1 MTKIGN
7 AYRWVHGNILRR
19 PINFSWVVDKRLAGC
34 GLPTTREECDWL
46 VNIMGIK
53 SIITVREEPLPKSW
67 ITKYKIEYLHLKVD
81 DFSSPSIEELD
92 NTVDYMI
99 DKIDQDESI
108 LVHCLAGKG
117 RTGTVLAGYLIKNEK
132 INAQRAIE
140 KVRILRPGS
149 IQTDQ
154 QENTLYHY
162 ENFIKQ

>member
-1 MTKIGN
+1 MKN
-7 AYRWVHGNILRR
+7 
-19 PINFSWVVDKRLAGC
+19 
-34 GLPTTREECDWL
+34 
-46 VNIMGIK
+46 
-53 SIITVREEPLPKSW
+53 
-67 ITKYKIEYLHLKVD
+67 KIEFLHLKVD

-117 RTGTVLAGYLIKNEK
+117 RTGTVLAGYLIKNDK

-140 KVRILRPGS
+140 KVRILRTGS

>member
-1 MTKIGN
+1 M
-7 AYRWVHGNILRR
+7 
-19 PINFSWVVDKRLAGC
+19 F
-34 GLPTTREECDWL
+34 TTREECDWL

-67 ITKYKIEYLHLKVD
+67 ITKFKIEYLHLKVD
-81 DFSSPSIEELD
+81 EFSSPSIEELD
-92 NTVDYMI
+92 NTVEYMI

-108 LVHCLAGKG
+108 SVHCLAGKG

-149 IQTDQ
+149 IQIDQ

-162 ENFIKQ
+162 ENFIKK

>member
-1 MTKIGN
+1 MKN
-7 AYRWVHGNILRR
+7 
-19 PINFSWVVDKRLAGC
+19 
-34 GLPTTREECDWL
+34 
-46 VNIMGIK
+46 
-53 SIITVREEPLPKSW
+53 
-67 ITKYKIEYLHLKVD
+67 KIEYLHLKVD
-81 DFSSPSIEELD
+81 DFSSPIIDELD
-92 NTVDYMI
+92 STVDYMI
-99 DKIDQDESI
+99 DQIGEDKPT

-117 RTGTVLAGYLIKNEK
+117 RTGTVLAGYIIKNEK

>member
-1 MTKIGN
+1 
-7 AYRWVHGNILRR
+7 
-19 PINFSWVVDKRLAGC
+19 
-34 GLPTTREECDWL
+34 
-46 VNIMGIK
+46 MGIR

-81 DFSSPSIEELD
+81 DFSSPTIDELD

-99 DKIDQDESI
+99 DKIGEDKPT

-117 RTGTVLAGYLIKNEK
+117 RTGTVLAGYIIKNAK